1 MDVVRAMP
9 AGVRIV
15 LVFGFVLLA
24 GLGLTLPLVI
34 SQAIEAPVSPLG
46 LLYMLLLAYLV
57 FTLTLILQR
66 KEAAWMLSLGLVSLS
81 VPLAVVL
88 WLWGGLLPLL
98 AGIVLAALLF
108 WSLRGERVRGWFNE
122 P

>member
-1 MDVVRAMP
+1 MP
-9 AGVRIV
+9 AGVRVV
-15 LVFGFVLLA
+15 LVFGFVLLI

-34 SQAIEAPVSPLG
+34 SQAVEAPVSPIG

-66 KEAAWMLSLGLVSLS
+66 KEAAWMLSLGLCSLS
-81 VPLAVVL
+81 VPLAIAL
-88 WLWGGLLPLL
+88 YFL
-98 AGIVLAALLF
+98 AGAPGLVAGISLATVLF
-108 WSLRGERVRGWFNE
+108 WSLRDERARGWFNE